1 MRYISP
7 VATHPTVGESRASAE
22 EEAKR
27 RPLIDFSQLDRG
39 EVIAVAGGTLLAISV
54 FLAWFTLGNAH
65 ATLNTCR
72 GPNSSCTAWQAM
84 TVLRYFLL
92 AAAVAP
98 IILAW
103 IIIRGHALSWPR
115 GEMTAVIAIAALTF
129 IIFRGLIDQPGQPS
143 GEIGV
148 DWGWFVSLLGGLL
161 ILVGSIW
168 RSRESGARRKPPG
181 VL

>member
-1 MRYISP
+1 M
-7 VATHPTVGESRASAE
+7 
-22 EEAKR
+22 
-27 RPLIDFSQLDRG
+27 
-39 EVIAVAGGTLLAISV
+39 AGGALLAISV
-54 FLAWFTLGNAH
+54 FLAWFTLGNSNAS
-65 ATLNTCR
+65 LNSCR
-72 GPNSSCTAWQAM
+72 GPNSSCTAWQSM

-103 IIIRGHALSWPR
+103 IIVRGHALSWPR

-129 IIFRGLIDQPGQPS
+129 IAFRGLIDKPGQPS
-143 GEIGV
+143 GQIGI
-148 DWGWFVSLLGGLL
+148 DYGWLVALLGGLL
-161 ILVGSIW
+161 ILAGSIW